1 MNNQKNSEESRLRRE
16 IDELRTYL
24 DVVDV
29 IIIAIAPDQS
39 VAYINEKGCDLLG
52 YSREEVIGKPWFDN
66 FLPKR
71 SGKQTK
77 KVFEDLIA
85 GRAKLAEY
93 FENPILTKSGE
104 ERLISW
110 HNKILKDKSGRMTST
125 ISSGEDITE
134 RRKVEES
141 LKKVLE
147 RLRVDMRETGR
158 GADPGEVIRTR
169 RITLWRIR
177 GSEYAGGVMQLAK
190 VLSNMYDKVVY
201 ISINRPMKSVLED
214 FSENHINRSKFR
226 FVCVGSGEMPL
237 SKGGECVDYV
247 ETRDMTSLG
256 IKVGEVINK
265 ARPKAL
271 ILDSFNTMSAY
282 MDENVVTRFAQ
293 DLIIKLEAIG
303 CKGVFPIIATER
315 ETPLMNNLEMLMDEV
330 VDLS

>member
-1 MNNQKNSEESRLRRE
+1 MNNSNNNEVSRLKKE
-16 IDELRTYL
+16 IGELRVYL
-24 DVVDV
+24 DVADA

-39 VAYINEKGCDLLG
+39 VTYINEKGCDLLG
-52 YSREEVIGKPWFDN
+52 YSREEVLGKPWFDT

-85 GRAKLAEY
+85 GRVKPAEY

-110 HNKILKDKSGRMTST
+110 HNKILRDKSGRTIST

-134 RRKVEES
+134 RRKVEDA
-141 LKKVLE
+141 LKKVLKK
-147 RLRVDMRETGR
+147 LQVDMRETGR

-169 RITLWRIR
+169 RITLWRIK
-177 GSEYAGGVMQLAK
+177 GSEYADGVMRLAK
-190 VLSNMYDKVVY
+190 VLSGMYDKVVY
-201 ISINRPMKSVLED
+201 ISINRPLKSVLED

-226 FVCVGSGEMPL
+226 FVCVGSGELPM
-237 SKGGECVDYV
+237 SKGGDCVEYV

-271 ILDSFNTMSAY
+271 ILDSFNTMSVY
-282 MDENVVTRFAQ
+282 MDDNVVTRFAQ

-303 CKGVFPIIATER
+303 CKGVFPVIATER